1 MRSIVFQSIFVLA
14 MAININ
20 DIYDGDIKAV
30 ARAISVVEN
39 GSSGANELIEKIYPN
54 TGNAHRIGITGP
66 PGAGK
71 STLVD
76 KLTQLYRKSGKA
88 VGIVAI
94 DPTSPFTGGALLG
107 DRLRLQDISLHKDV
121 FFRSMANRGSRGGI
135 SRKTGEVVD
144 ILDSSGKE
152 VIMIETVGVGQSEL
166 DIAGAADTTIVV
178 LVPESG
184 DDIQAMKAGLMEIAD
199 IFVLNKS
206 DREGA
211 DLMLANLSES
221 LILRDESNR
230 IPKIVK
236 TSAINNEG
244 IVELM
249 EAIEEHSDWLL
260 SEEFIGSK
268 RNIRLINRV
277 KEIILEELN
286 SEFWTDERRSLLE
299 NIASDNGNNADTP
312 YKIIE
317 NLKKVK

>member
-1 MRSIVFQSIFVLA
+1 MP
-14 MAININ
+14 INID
-20 DIYDGDIKAV
+20 DIYNGDLKAV

-39 GSSGANELIEKIYPN
+39 NSSGANELIEKIYPN
-54 TGNAHRIGITGP
+54 TGAAHRIGITGP

-76 KLTQLYRKSGKA
+76 KLTHLYTESGKSI
-88 VGIVAI
+88 GIVAI
-94 DPTSPFTGGALLG
+94 DPTSPFSGGALLG
-107 DRLRLQDISLHKDV
+107 DRLRLQEFSLNKDV
-121 FFRSMANRGSRGGI
+121 FFRSMASRGSSGGI

-144 ILDSSGKE
+144 ILDSSGKDI
-152 VIMIETVGVGQSEL
+152 VMIETVGVGQSEL
-166 DIAGAADTTIVV
+166 EVAGTADTTIVV

-184 DDIQAMKAGLMEIAD
+184 DGIQAMKAGLMEIAD

-211 DLMLANLSES
+211 DLMIANISES
-221 LILRDESNR
+221 LQLRNEMNWT
-230 IPKIVK
+230 PKIVK

-244 IVELM
+244 ISELM
-249 EAIEEHSDWLL
+249 EAIEEHSEWLS
-260 SEEFIGSK
+260 SEELIGSK

-286 SEFWTDERRSLLE
+286 EQFWTDERRSLLDKFVSE
-299 NIASDNGNNADTP
+299 NGKKPDSP

-317 NLKKVK
+317 NLKKV

>member
-1 MRSIVFQSIFVLA
+1 MRRIVFQSIFLLT
-14 MAININ
+14 MAINID
-20 DIYDGDIKAV
+20 DIYNGDVKAV

-54 TGNAHRIGITGP
+54 TGTAHRIGITGP

-76 KLTQLYRKSGKA
+76 KLTHLYTESGKSI
-88 VGIVAI
+88 GIVAI
-94 DPTSPFTGGALLG
+94 DPTSPFSGGALLG
-107 DRLRLQDISLHKDV
+107 DRLRLQEFSLNKDV
-121 FFRSMANRGSRGGI
+121 FFRSMASRGSSGGI

-144 ILDSSGKE
+144 ILDSSGKDI
-152 VIMIETVGVGQSEL
+152 VMIETVGVGQSEL
-166 DIAGAADTTIVV
+166 EVAGTADTTIVV

-211 DLMLANLSES
+211 DLMIANISES
-221 LILRDESNR
+221 LQLRNEMNWT
-230 IPKIVK
+230 PKIVK

-244 IVELM
+244 ISELM
-249 EAIEEHSDWLL
+249 EAIEEHSEWLS
-260 SEEFIGSK
+260 SEELIGSK

-286 SEFWTDERRSLLE
+286 EQFWTDERRSLLDKFVSE
-299 NIASDNGNNADTP
+299 NGKKPDSP

-317 NLKKVK
+317 NLKKV

>member
-1 MRSIVFQSIFVLA
+1 MRRIVFQSIFLFT
-14 MAININ
+14 MAINID
-20 DIYDGDIKAV
+20 DIYNGDVKAV

-54 TGNAHRIGITGP
+54 TGTAHRIGITGP

-76 KLTQLYRKSGKA
+76 KLTHLYTESGKSI
-88 VGIVAI
+88 GIVAI
-94 DPTSPFTGGALLG
+94 DPTSPFSGGALLG
-107 DRLRLQDISLHKDV
+107 DRLRLQEFSLNKDV
-121 FFRSMANRGSRGGI
+121 FFRSMASRGSSGGI

-144 ILDSSGKE
+144 ILDSSGKDI
-152 VIMIETVGVGQSEL
+152 VMIETVGVGQSEL
-166 DIAGAADTTIVV
+166 EVAGTADTTIVV

-211 DLMLANLSES
+211 DLMIANISES
-221 LILRDESNR
+221 LQLRNEMNWT
-230 IPKIVK
+230 PKIVK
-236 TSAINNEG
+236 TCAISNEG
-244 IVELM
+244 IGELM
-249 EAIEEHSDWLL
+249 EAIEEHSEWLS
-260 SEEFIGSK
+260 SEQLIGSK

-286 SEFWTDERRSLLE
+286 EQFWTDERRSLLDKFVSE
-299 NIASDNGNNADTP
+299 NGKKPDSP

-317 NLKKVK
+317 NLKKV

>member
-1 MRSIVFQSIFVLA
+1 MRRIVFQSIFLLT
-14 MAININ
+14 MAINID
-20 DIYDGDIKAV
+20 DIYNGDLKAV

-39 GSSGANELIEKIYPN
+39 NSSGANELIEKIYPN
-54 TGNAHRIGITGP
+54 TGAAHRIGITGP

-76 KLTQLYRKSGKA
+76 KLTHLYTESGKSI
-88 VGIVAI
+88 GIVAI
-94 DPTSPFTGGALLG
+94 DPTSPFSGGALLG
-107 DRLRLQDISLHKDV
+107 DRLRLQEFSLNKDV
-121 FFRSMANRGSRGGI
+121 FFRSMASRGSSGGI

-144 ILDSSGKE
+144 ILDSSGKDI
-152 VIMIETVGVGQSEL
+152 VMIETVGVGQSEL
-166 DIAGAADTTIVV
+166 EVAGTADTTIVV

-184 DDIQAMKAGLMEIAD
+184 DGIQAMKAGLMEIAD

-211 DLMLANLSES
+211 DLMIANISES
-221 LILRDESNR
+221 LQLRNEMNWT
-230 IPKIVK
+230 PKIVK

-244 IVELM
+244 ISELM
-249 EAIEEHSDWLL
+249 EAIEEHSEWLS
-260 SEEFIGSK
+260 SEELIGSK

-286 SEFWTDERRSLLE
+286 EQFWTDERRSLLDKFVSE
-299 NIASDNGNNADTP
+299 NGKKPDSP

-317 NLKKVK
+317 NLKKV

>member
-1 MRSIVFQSIFVLA
+1 MRCIVFQSIFVLV

-20 DIYDGDIKAV
+20 DIYEGDVKAV
-30 ARAISVVEN
+30 ARAISEVEN
-39 GSSGANELIEKIYPN
+39 GSSVANELIEKIYPN

-76 KLTQLYRKSGKA
+76 KLTHLYRKSGKA

-107 DRLRLQDISLHKDV
+107 DRLRLQELSLNKDV

-144 ILDSSGKE
+144 ILDSSGKD
-152 VIMIETVGVGQSEL
+152 VILIETVGVGQSEL
-166 DIAGAADTTIVV
+166 DIASASDTTIVV

-199 IFVLNKS
+199 IFVINKS

-221 LILRDESNR
+221 LTFRNEMNW

-249 EAIEEHSDWLL
+249 EAIEEHSDWLS

-277 KEIILEELN
+277 KEIILEELK
-286 SEFWTDERRSLLE
+286 SEFWTDERMSLLE

-317 NLKKVK
+317 ILKKI

>member
-1 MRSIVFQSIFVLA
+1 MRRIVFQSIFLLT
-14 MAININ
+14 MAINID
-20 DIYDGDIKAV
+20 DIYNGDLKAV

-54 TGNAHRIGITGP
+54 TGTAHRIGITGP

-76 KLTQLYRKSGKA
+76 KLTHLYTESGKSI
-88 VGIVAI
+88 GIVAI
-94 DPTSPFTGGALLG
+94 DPTSPFSGGALLG
-107 DRLRLQDISLHKDV
+107 DRLRLQEFSLNKDV
-121 FFRSMANRGSRGGI
+121 FFRSMASRGSSGGI

-144 ILDSSGKE
+144 ILDSSGKDI
-152 VIMIETVGVGQSEL
+152 VMIETVGVGQSEL
-166 DIAGAADTTIVV
+166 EVAGTADTTIVV

-211 DLMLANLSES
+211 DLMIANISES
-221 LILRDESNR
+221 LQLRNEMNWT
-230 IPKIVK
+230 PKIVK

-244 IVELM
+244 ISELM
-249 EAIEEHSDWLL
+249 EAIEEHSEWLS
-260 SEEFIGSK
+260 SEELIGSK

-286 SEFWTDERRSLLE
+286 EQFWTDERRSLLDKFVSE
-299 NIASDNGNNADTP
+299 NGKKPDSP

-317 NLKKVK
+317 NLKKV

>member
-1 MRSIVFQSIFVLA
+1 
-14 MAININ
+14 MAINID
-20 DIYDGDIKAV
+20 DIYNGDVKAV

-54 TGNAHRIGITGP
+54 TGTAHRIGITGP

-76 KLTQLYRKSGKA
+76 KLTHLYTESGKSI
-88 VGIVAI
+88 GIVAI
-94 DPTSPFTGGALLG
+94 DPTSPFSGGALLG
-107 DRLRLQDISLHKDV
+107 DRLRLQEFSLNKDV
-121 FFRSMANRGSRGGI
+121 FFRSMASRGSSGGI

-144 ILDSSGKE
+144 ILDSSGKDI
-152 VIMIETVGVGQSEL
+152 VMIETVGVGQSEL
-166 DIAGAADTTIVV
+166 EVAGTADTTIVV

-211 DLMLANLSES
+211 DLMIANISES
-221 LILRDESNR
+221 LKLRNEMNWT
-230 IPKIVK
+230 PKIVK

-244 IVELM
+244 ISELM
-249 EAIEEHSDWLL
+249 EAIEEHSEWLS
-260 SEEFIGSK
+260 SEELIGPK

-277 KEIILEELN
+277 KEIIMEELN
-286 SEFWTDERRSLLE
+286 EQFWTDERRSLLE
-299 NIASDNGNNADTP
+299 KFVSENGKKPDSP

-317 NLKKVK
+317 NLKKI

>member
-1 MRSIVFQSIFVLA
+1 
-14 MAININ
+14 MAINID
-20 DIYDGDIKAV
+20 DIYNGDVKAV

-54 TGNAHRIGITGP
+54 TGTAHRIGITGP

-76 KLTQLYRKSGKA
+76 KLTHLYTESGKSI
-88 VGIVAI
+88 GIVAI
-94 DPTSPFTGGALLG
+94 DPTSPFSGGALLG
-107 DRLRLQDISLHKDV
+107 DRLRLQEFSLNKDV
-121 FFRSMANRGSRGGI
+121 FFRSMASRGSSGGI

-144 ILDSSGKE
+144 ILDSSGKDI
-152 VIMIETVGVGQSEL
+152 VMIETVGVGQSEL
-166 DIAGAADTTIVV
+166 EVAGTADTTIVV

-184 DDIQAMKAGLMEIAD
+184 DGIQAMKAGLMEIAD

-211 DLMLANLSES
+211 DLMIANISES
-221 LILRDESNR
+221 LQLRNEMNWT
-230 IPKIVK
+230 PKIVK
-236 TSAINNEG
+236 TCAISNEG
-244 IVELM
+244 IGELM
-249 EAIEEHSDWLL
+249 EAIEEHSEWLS
-260 SEEFIGSK
+260 SEQLIGSK

-286 SEFWTDERRSLLE
+286 EQFWTDERRSLLDKFVSE
-299 NIASDNGNNADTP
+299 NGKKPDSP

-317 NLKKVK
+317 NLKKV

>member
-1 MRSIVFQSIFVLA
+1 MP
-14 MAININ
+14 ININ

-39 GSSGANELIEKIYPN
+39 GGTGANELIEKIYPN

-66 PGAGK
+66 SGAGK

-76 KLTQLYRKSGKA
+76 KLTHLYRKSGKM

-107 DRLRLQDISLHKDV
+107 DRLRLQELSLNKEV

-144 ILDSSGKE
+144 ILDSSGKD
-152 VIMIETVGVGQSEL
+152 VVMIETVGVGQSEL

-184 DDIQAMKAGLMEIAD
+184 DEIQVMKAGLMEIAD

-211 DLMLANLSES
+211 DLMLAHLSES
-221 LILRDESNR
+221 LKLRSDVNWL
-230 IPKIVK
+230 PKIVK
-236 TSAINNEG
+236 TSAIRNEG
-244 IVELM
+244 IEELM
-249 EAIEEHSDWLL
+249 EAIEEHSKWLS
-260 SEEFIGSK
+260 SEDKIGSK
-268 RNIRLINRV
+268 RNLRLINRV
-277 KEIILEELN
+277 KEIIVEELN
-286 SEFWTDERRSLLE
+286 SEFWTDERMSLLE
-299 NIASDNGNNADTP
+299 NMISDNGNNLITP

-317 NLKKVK
+317 DLKKV

>member
-1 MRSIVFQSIFVLA
+1 
-14 MAININ
+14 MAVNIN

-39 GSSGANELIEKIYPN
+39 GSSGANDLIEKIYPN

-66 PGAGK
+66 PGSGK

-76 KLTQLYRKSGKA
+76 KLTHLYRKSGKG

-107 DRLRLQDISLHKDV
+107 DRLRLQELSLNKDV
-121 FFRSMANRGSRGGI
+121 FFRSMANRGSSGGI

-144 ILDSSGKE
+144 ILDSSGKD

-199 IFVLNKS
+199 IFVINKS
-206 DREGA
+206 DREGV
-211 DLMLANLSES
+211 DLMLSNLSES
-221 LILRDESNR
+221 LNLRDEMNWL
-230 IPKIVK
+230 PKIIK

-249 EAIEEHSDWLL
+249 EAIGEHSDWLS
-260 SEEFIGSK
+260 SEDFIGSK

-277 KEIILEELN
+277 KEIIQDELN
-286 SEFWTDERRSLLE
+286 NEFWTEERAALLE
-299 NIASDNGNNADTP
+299 NIVKENGAEANTP

-317 NLKKVK
+317 NLKKV

>member
-1 MRSIVFQSIFVLA
+1 
-14 MAININ
+14 MAINID
-20 DIYDGDIKAV
+20 DIYNGDVKAV

-54 TGNAHRIGITGP
+54 TGTAHRIGITGP

-76 KLTQLYRKSGKA
+76 KLTHLYTESGKSI
-88 VGIVAI
+88 GIVAI
-94 DPTSPFTGGALLG
+94 DPTSPFSGGALLG
-107 DRLRLQDISLHKDV
+107 DRLRLQEFSLNKDV
-121 FFRSMANRGSRGGI
+121 FFRSMASRGSSGGI

-144 ILDSSGKE
+144 ILDSSGKDI
-152 VIMIETVGVGQSEL
+152 VMIETVGVGQSEL
-166 DIAGAADTTIVV
+166 EVAGTADTTIVV

-211 DLMLANLSES
+211 DLMIANISES
-221 LILRDESNR
+221 LQLRDEMNWT
-230 IPKIVK
+230 PKIVK
-236 TSAINNEG
+236 TCAISNEG
-244 IVELM
+244 IGELM
-249 EAIEEHSDWLL
+249 EAIEEHSEWLS
-260 SEEFIGSK
+260 SEQLIGSK

-286 SEFWTDERRSLLE
+286 EQFWTDERRSLLDKFVSE
-299 NIASDNGNNADTP
+299 NGKKPDSP

-317 NLKKVK
+317 NLKKV

>member
-1 MRSIVFQSIFVLA
+1 
-14 MAININ
+14 MAINID
-20 DIYDGDIKAV
+20 DIYNGDVKAV

-54 TGNAHRIGITGP
+54 TGTAHRIGITGP

-76 KLTQLYRKSGKA
+76 KLTHLYTESGKSI
-88 VGIVAI
+88 GIVAI
-94 DPTSPFTGGALLG
+94 DPTSPFSGGALLG
-107 DRLRLQDISLHKDV
+107 DRLRLQEFSLNKDV
-121 FFRSMANRGSRGGI
+121 FFRSMASRGSSGGI

-144 ILDSSGKE
+144 ILDSSGKDI
-152 VIMIETVGVGQSEL
+152 VMIETVGVGQSEL
-166 DIAGAADTTIVV
+166 EVAGTADTTIVV

-211 DLMLANLSES
+211 DLMIANISES
-221 LILRDESNR
+221 LQLRNEMNWT
-230 IPKIVK
+230 PKIVK
-236 TSAINNEG
+236 TCAISNEG
-244 IVELM
+244 IGELM
-249 EAIEEHSDWLL
+249 EAIEEHSEWLS
-260 SEEFIGSK
+260 SEQLIGSK

-286 SEFWTDERRSLLE
+286 EQFWTDERRSLLDKFVSE
-299 NIASDNGNNADTP
+299 NGKKPDSP

-317 NLKKVK
+317 NLKKV

>member
-1 MRSIVFQSIFVLA
+1 MRRIVFQSIFLLT
-14 MAININ
+14 MAINID
-20 DIYDGDIKAV
+20 DIYNGDVKAV

-54 TGNAHRIGITGP
+54 TGTAHRIGITGP

-76 KLTQLYRKSGKA
+76 KLTHLYTESGKSI
-88 VGIVAI
+88 GIVAI
-94 DPTSPFTGGALLG
+94 DPTSPFSGGALLG
-107 DRLRLQDISLHKDV
+107 DRLRLQEFSLNKDV
-121 FFRSMANRGSRGGI
+121 FFRSMASRGSSGGI

-144 ILDSSGKE
+144 ILDSSGKDI
-152 VIMIETVGVGQSEL
+152 VMIETVGVGQSEL
-166 DIAGAADTTIVV
+166 EVAGTADTTIVV

-211 DLMLANLSES
+211 DLMIANISES
-221 LILRDESNR
+221 LQLRNEMNWT
-230 IPKIVK
+230 PKIVK
-236 TSAINNEG
+236 TSAISNEG
-244 IVELM
+244 ISELM
-249 EAIEEHSDWLL
+249 EAIEEHSEWLS
-260 SEEFIGSK
+260 SEELIGSK

-286 SEFWTDERRSLLE
+286 EQFWTDERRSLLDKFVSE
-299 NIASDNGNNADTP
+299 NGKKPDSP

-317 NLKKVK
+317 NLKKV

>member
-1 MRSIVFQSIFVLA
+1 MRSIVFQSIFVLV
-14 MAININ
+14 MPININ

-39 GSSGANELIEKIYPN
+39 GGTGANELIEKIYPN

-66 PGAGK
+66 SGAGK

-76 KLTQLYRKSGKA
+76 KLTHLYRKSGKM

-107 DRLRLQDISLHKDV
+107 DRLRLQELSLNKEV

-144 ILDSSGKE
+144 ILDSSGKD
-152 VIMIETVGVGQSEL
+152 VVMIETVGVGQSEL

-184 DDIQAMKAGLMEIAD
+184 DEIQVMKAGLMEIAD

-211 DLMLANLSES
+211 DLMLAHLSES
-221 LILRDESNR
+221 LKLRSDVNWL
-230 IPKIVK
+230 PKIVK
-236 TSAINNEG
+236 TSAIRNEG
-244 IVELM
+244 IEELM
-249 EAIEEHSDWLL
+249 EAIEEHSKWLS
-260 SEEFIGSK
+260 SEDEIGSK
-268 RNIRLINRV
+268 RNLRLINRV
-277 KEIILEELN
+277 KEIIVEELN
-286 SEFWTDERRSLLE
+286 SEFWTDERMSLLE
-299 NIASDNGNNADTP
+299 NMISDNGNNLITP
-312 YKIIE
+312 YKIVE
-317 NLKKVK
+317 DLKKV

>member
-1 MRSIVFQSIFVLA
+1 MRSIVFQSIFVLV
-14 MAININ
+14 MPININ

-39 GSSGANELIEKIYPN
+39 GGTGANELIEKIYPN

-66 PGAGK
+66 SGAGK

-76 KLTQLYRKSGKA
+76 KLTHLYRKSGKM

-107 DRLRLQDISLHKDV
+107 DRLRLQELSLNKEV

-144 ILDSSGKE
+144 ILDSSGKD
-152 VIMIETVGVGQSEL
+152 VVMIETVGVGQSEL

-184 DDIQAMKAGLMEIAD
+184 DEIQVMKAGLMEIAD

-211 DLMLANLSES
+211 DLMLAHLSES
-221 LILRDESNR
+221 LKLRSDVNWL
-230 IPKIVK
+230 PKIVK
-236 TSAINNEG
+236 TSAIRNEG
-244 IVELM
+244 IEELM
-249 EAIEEHSDWLL
+249 EAIEEHSKWLS
-260 SEEFIGSK
+260 SEDKIGSK
-268 RNIRLINRV
+268 RNLRLINRV
-277 KEIILEELN
+277 KEIIVEELN
-286 SEFWTDERRSLLE
+286 SEFWTDERMSLLE
-299 NIASDNGNNADTP
+299 NMISDNGNNLITP

-317 NLKKVK
+317 DLKKV